1 MKAKNCEVVGNKWIK
16 NDKGEL
22 VLTDAEKHLAWKGHY
37 ERLLN
42 EEFLWDKE
50 SLVLEDPVFGP
61 QPQIDRKS
69 VKSALAK
76 MKKNKAPGISGVI
89 TEMLLASGDASLD
102 KMTSFFN
109 CILWENRIPTE
120 WDTSIIVNSFK
131 QKGEA
136 TERGS
141 YRGLKLLELM
151 KIFEII
157 IEQEI
162 RKVIDISDM
171 QFEFM
176 PGKGTIDA
184 IFIVRQLQEKYLGKK
199 NLFFVFVDLEK
210 AFDRVP
216 RNTVR
221 WAMRKLNIDEWLIET
236 VMAMYEL
243 SNSAVRVNN
252 SVGSKFSVKV
262 GVHQGSLLSPL
273 LFIMVLEALSWELRG
288 RLPWELLYADDL
300 VVIANSLEELEER
313 YLAWKNNMESKG
325 LRFNIGKTKLMKSG
339 TNEGPLFASGKYPGG
354 V

>member
-1 MKAKNCEVVGNKWIK
+1 M
-16 NDKGEL
+16 
-22 VLTDAEKHLAWKGHY
+22 
-37 ERLLN
+37 
-42 EEFLWDKE
+42 
-50 SLVLEDPVFGP
+50 LEDPVFGP
-61 QPQIDRKS
+61 QLQIDRKS

-76 MKKNKAPGISGVI
+76 MKKNKAPGTSDVI

-141 YRGLKLLELM
+141 YRELKLLELM

-162 RKVIDISDM
+162 QKVIDISDM

-184 IFIVRQLQEKYLGKK
+184 IFIVRQLQEKHLGKK

-216 RNTVR
+216 RDIVR

-236 VMAMYEL
+236 VMAMY
-243 SNSAVRVNN
+243 N
-252 SVGSKFSVKV
+252 SVIA
-262 GVHQGSLLSPL
+262 LL
-273 LFIMVLEALSWELRG
+273 G
-288 RLPWELLYADDL
+288 
-300 VVIANSLEELEER
+300 
-313 YLAWKNNMESKG
+313 
-325 LRFNIGKTKLMKSG
+325 
-339 TNEGPLFASGKYPGG
+339 
-354 V
+354 